1 MSVEAI
7 AWAFQQTIPS
17 KGAKLVLLSLAN
29 FANKEREC
37 WPSQRRIAAD
47 TGYSRQGLTKVL
59 KQLEDGG
66 WITRRKRLRKDGGTA
81 SCNYVLNIA
90 NTPANSVGRSTA
102 ETIEPMTPAGGTPCQ
117 PSTSPPC
124 QPGASPLKN
133 RNTEPSVDP
142 LPPSLSEANA
152 SSREAPPSD
161 SNDLCDEQ
169 TGLGTRK
176 YAPNKEQDFTALAAR
191 DEVEGAVAQWNAMA
205 ERAGLARCE
214 KITKKR
220 RTDLSQRLRDCG
232 GRSGW
237 VVAITKVEE
246 SPFLCGDN
254 DRGWRAG
261 IDFLCRESSFTKLME
276 GSYDKSAN
284 GSGRSPRESETAMFR
299 RLVAES
305 KAHKRGLAGGLY
317 D

>member
-1 MSVEAI
+1 
-7 AWAFQQTIPS
+7 
-17 KGAKLVLLSLAN
+17 
-29 FANKEREC
+29 
-37 WPSQRRIAAD
+37 
-47 TGYSRQGLTKVL
+47 
-59 KQLEDGG
+59 
-66 WITRRKRLRKDGGTA
+66 
-81 SCNYVLNIA
+81 
-90 NTPANSVGRSTA
+90 
-102 ETIEPMTPAGGTPCQ
+102 MTPAGGTPCQ

-133 RNTEPSVDP
+133 RNTEPSEEPPVDP
-142 LPPSLSEANA
+142 LPPSLSEAYA

-161 SNDLCDEQ
+161 SDELFDEQ
-169 TGLGTRK
+169 TGLEPRE
-176 YAPNKEQDFTALAAR
+176 YAPNKERNIPVLAAR
-191 DEVEGAVAQWNAMA
+191 DEIDDAVAQWNAMA
-205 ERAGLARCE
+205 ARAGLARCE

-237 VVAITKVEE
+237 VVAISKVEE

-299 RLVAES
+299 RLIA
-305 KAHKRGLAGGLY
+305 KAKAQ
-317 D
+317 